1 MIKVFKFAWQMPP
14 LETFLNNLT
23 YPEIWSVGFQGKQ
36 CKKHVSVRK
45 MRKQKRFSTY
55 FNVTTPKSW
64 ISAIAANVIVRRV

>member
-14 LETFLNNLT
+14 IETFLNNFT
-23 YPEIWSVGFQGKQ
+23 HPEIWSVGCQGKQ
-36 CKKHVSVRK
+36 CKKRVSVRK

-55 FNVTTPKSW
+55 FTVTTPKSL

>member
-23 YPEIWSVGFQGKQ
+23 YPEIWSVGCQGEQ